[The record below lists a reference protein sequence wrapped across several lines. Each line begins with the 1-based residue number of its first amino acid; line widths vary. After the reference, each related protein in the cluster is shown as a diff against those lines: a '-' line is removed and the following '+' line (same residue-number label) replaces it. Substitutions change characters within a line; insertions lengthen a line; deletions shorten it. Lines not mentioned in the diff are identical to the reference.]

1 LTADGTDTADFQI
14 PDLRHLR
21 DLRFDYLRHWAF
33 WSPEAGRRF
42 LPALPLLSP
51 ATMLP
56 DWDSGHW
63 DEGFWDEPSPVF
75 QPLPSKPKKTNHRT
89 MASNP
94 TPDDDDVLFALA
106 EDLADGCHL
115 HEVTIGIKQN
125 TEAVLRATLG
135 AATGAVAS
143 EGALN
148 TLLETKETAQTAA
161 EAASAE
167 VLRNCRLR
175 LLKVLGSE
183 PNASWEEAGF
193 FVGTTA
199 IPRDEDQRF
208 TLLGKL
214 KTYFTNHPAAESVDT
229 EATAAICTTAYGT
242 LSDARSAAN
251 ATQSNLTTAEG
262 ATKTAIRTLRK
273 RVRGLIE
280 ELGTLLAD
288 DDPRY
293 EAFGLNVPA
302 NPAVPEGI
310 EELTL
315 TALGNGRV
323 HVQWSYATRMTGAR
337 VMRKLPGPDEVFA
350 SAGTSAGLEKVL
362 TAQPVG
368 ALLEIRVVP
377 YNDGG
382 DGSASPVKS
391 ITVT

>member
-1 LTADGTDTADFQI
+1 
-14 PDLRHLR
+14 
-21 DLRFDYLRHWAF
+21 
-33 WSPEAGRRF
+33 
-42 LPALPLLSP
+42 
-51 ATMLP
+51 MLP

-63 DEGFWDEPSPVF
+63 DEGFWDEASPVF
-75 QPLPSKPKKTNHRT
+75 QPLPNKPKKTNHRT

-106 EDLADGCHL
+106 EDLADGCDL

-135 AATGAVAS
+135 AATGAVAA

-161 EAASAE
+161 EAASGV

-193 FVGTTA
+193 FVGSTA

-214 KTYFTNHPAAESVDT
+214 KLYFANHPTAESADA

-242 LSDARSAAN
+242 LSDARSAVN

-288 DDPRY
+288 DDARY
-293 EAFGLNVPA
+293 EAFGLNIPA
-302 NPAVPEGI
+302 NPSVPEGI
-310 EELTL
+310 GELTL
-315 TALGNGRV
+315 SALGGGKV
-323 HVQWSYATRMTGAR
+323 HVQWSYATRMTGTR

-350 SAGTSAGLEKVL
+350 SAGTVSGLEKLLTGL
-362 TAQPVG
+362 TAGQVIEVF
-368 ALLEIRVVP
+368 AVP

-382 DGSASPVKS
+382 DGSASPTQS